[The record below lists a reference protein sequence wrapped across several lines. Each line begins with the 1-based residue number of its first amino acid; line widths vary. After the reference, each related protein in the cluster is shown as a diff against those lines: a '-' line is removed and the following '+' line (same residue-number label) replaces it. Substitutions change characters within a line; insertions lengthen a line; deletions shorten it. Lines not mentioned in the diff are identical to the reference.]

1 MRIDNLSFSYGNQE
15 ILKSVTAQIKI
26 GKITTILGPNGCGKS
41 TLFSLMTKNLH
52 PDKGSIFLGNKNIE
66 DIKLKDFAKK
76 VAIVHQYNSS
86 PDDIAIKNLVSY
98 GRTPYLQFY
107 KSRTDEDD
115 EIIQWAMETTN
126 VLKFKDKTISSISG
140 GERQRVWLAMA
151 LAQKTDI
158 LFLDEPTTYLD
169 VRYQIEIL
177 DLIKELNRKLGI
189 TIVMILHDINQAV
202 CYSDEVIGLK
212 DGKVYIKG
220 RTNDVINS
228 ENLYQIFNIKL
239 KVIDE
244 EDKKYVLNVLD

>member
-1 MRIDNLSFSYGNQE
+1 
-15 ILKSVTAQIKI
+15 
-26 GKITTILGPNGCGKS
+26 
-41 TLFSLMTKNLH
+41 
-52 PDKGSIFLGNKNIE
+52 
-66 DIKLKDFAKK
+66 
-76 VAIVHQYNSS
+76 
-86 PDDIAIKNLVSY
+86 
-98 GRTPYLQFY
+98 
-107 KSRTDEDD
+107 
-115 EIIQWAMETTN
+115 
-126 VLKFKDKTISSISG
+126 
-140 GERQRVWLAMA
+140 MA